1 MHWLFAEGDAFHP
14 EANVEKMHS
23 GVPLTDEDRWPWLR
37 LIGDWMSEQE
47 DAGVSAVV
55 TCSAL
60 RRVYRDLLREGR
72 PAVRFCHMTRRRP
85 RSPTASSTARATTCR
100 RRCCPASWPPSNRS
114 SPTSPASPSPGTAAR
129 PRCSTACCTPW
140 ASRRPSEPSATWRS
154 HVRRWSRPQHLTVHL
169 AAGRPDQHAGNGQLI
184 LACLAGIAVIV
195 VLISWLK
202 MHPFLALILGS
213 AALAAVAW
221 IAPTAALTSF
231 TNGFG
236 STAGAVGI
244 LIALGAMLGKILAD
258 SGGADNIVNRIT
270 DRLSGNMLPWGMALI
285 AAIIGLPLF
294 FEVGVVIL
302 VPVVILV
309 ARRANSTL
317 MRIGIPALAGLSVLH
332 GLVPPHPG
340 PQTAIALLKA
350 DQSQTLIF
358 GLIVAIPTLIISGPL
373 LGRLM
378 DRWVPV
384 YAPASLG
391 EPAIDARTHDRE
403 IQKVSAAAR
412 WRDVG
417 RRAAGA
423 RQPRGRGRLPRARRG
438 RPRVEEQGTASAHLT
453 KRPSFGAA
461 LITIVLPV
469 LLMLL
474 KAISDLATPSGSLAR
489 QIFDTIGA
497 PAIALLLAVL
507 LSYFTLGRGAGMR
520 REQTNESLGSGLPG
534 IAGILL
540 IVAAG
545 GGFKQ
550 LLVDAGVANVIADWA
565 TGANISVLLL
575 GWLVAVGI
583 RLATGSAT
591 VATTTAAG
599 IVGALAGTLSTSHL
613 ALLVLAIG
621 CGSLFFSHVN
631 DAGFWLVK
639 QYFGLTVGQTIKSW
653 SVMETVISV
662 VGFIFVIG
670 LSLVF

>member
-1 MHWLFAEGDAFHP
+1 M
-14 EANVEKMHS
+14 
-23 GVPLTDEDRWPWLR
+23 
-37 LIGDWMSEQE
+37 
-47 DAGVSAVV
+47 SAV
-55 TCSAL
+55 
-60 RRVYRDLLREGR
+60 G
-72 PAVRFCHMTRRRP
+72 AVL
-85 RSPTASSTARATTCR
+85 S
-100 RRCCPASWPPSNRS
+100 
-114 SPTSPASPSPGTAAR
+114 TSPSISPLADPI
-129 PRCSTACCTPW
+129 ST
-140 ASRRPSEPSATWRS
+140 
-154 HVRRWSRPQHLTVHL
+154 
-169 AAGRPDQHAGNGQLI
+169 AGNGQLI

-302 VPVVILV
+302 VPVVIMV

-403 IQKVSAAAR
+403 LQKVSAGGGGGTA
-412 WRDVG
+412 DVG
-417 RRAAGA
+417 LLERDSRAVGA
-423 RQPRGRGRLPRARRG
+423 DYREQGTDD
-438 RPRVEEQGTASAHLT
+438 PRVEEQGTASAHLT

-507 LSYFTLGRGAGMR
+507 LSYFTLGKGAGMR

-662 VGFIFVIG
+662 VAIIFVMG
-670 LSLVF
+670 LSFVF